1 MKLADSFAVEN
12 DPRAPLRS
20 QSLSFSTEILSKSPE
35 DRLLRMTEASAEEH
49 ESEGSGSVSE
59 DAARLDTQGLSCHL
73 LTSTKQ
79 ISFPRN
85 KTILHLHVKPF
96 RD

>member
-59 DAARLDTQGLSCHL
+59 DAAGLGLSCHL